1 MLQSDIEKKLTMND
15 ALFRNIHVIQQRF
28 DILPDEKEHI
38 GAFIEYQDIAEL
50 RAGFLYEL
58 FDTIVDWAY
67 NDDKYHML
75 EEQYQSEG
83 KSKSAAASQIMRK
96 VKQKF
101 RRGSDGNLLIQG
113 QFGELLLF
121 HFIQRFMKAAPLLRK
136 MPITTSAEHERH
148 GADAIHYCVDG
159 EKNVIVLGEAKAYTS
174 GNFAS
179 ALGNAISSILSTY
192 QRYRSELDLYVH
204 EDFLDDEMNCVA
216 NELLTGKLK
225 NVEVRLVAVIAYNE
239 ESPIEIDN
247 EGHIR
252 QQIKG
257 IIERKFSRYNNAKI
271 DLEQNPILKRI
282 TYVAF
287 PIWKMRELLEKFQE
301 MIQL

>member
-1 MLQSDIEKKLTMND
+1 MLQSDVEKKLTMND

-247 EGHIR
+247 EGHIGNR
-252 QQIKG
+252 SKALSKENLAD
-257 IIERKFSRYNNAKI
+257 IIMPRSI
-271 DLEQNPILKRI
+271 
-282 TYVAF
+282 
-287 PIWKMRELLEKFQE
+287 
-301 MIQL
+301 

>member
-1 MLQSDIEKKLTMND
+1 M
-15 ALFRNIHVIQQRF
+15 
-28 DILPDEKEHI
+28 
-38 GAFIEYQDIAEL
+38 
-50 RAGFLYEL
+50 
-58 FDTIVDWAY
+58 
-67 NDDKYHML
+67 
-75 EEQYQSEG
+75 
-83 KSKSAAASQIMRK
+83 
-96 VKQKF
+96 
-101 RRGSDGNLLIQG
+101 
-113 QFGELLLF
+113 
-121 HFIQRFMKAAPLLRK
+121 LRK

>member
-1 MLQSDIEKKLTMND
+1 MLQSDVEKKLTMND

-83 KSKSAAASQIMRK
+83 KSQSAAASQIIRK

-121 HFIQRFMKAAPLLRK
+121 HFIFLQVY
-136 MPITTSAEHERH
+136 
-148 GADAIHYCVDG
+148 IH
-159 EKNVIVLGEAKAYTS
+159 
-174 GNFAS
+174 F
-179 ALGNAISSILSTY
+179 
-192 QRYRSELDLYVH
+192 
-204 EDFLDDEMNCVA
+204 FLV
-216 NELLTGKLK
+216 
-225 NVEVRLVAVIAYNE
+225 
-239 ESPIEIDN
+239 
-247 EGHIR
+247 
-252 QQIKG
+252 
-257 IIERKFSRYNNAKI
+257 
-271 DLEQNPILKRI
+271 
-282 TYVAF
+282 
-287 PIWKMRELLEKFQE
+287 
-301 MIQL
+301 

>member
-1 MLQSDIEKKLTMND
+1 MLQSDVEKKLTMND

-50 RAGFLYEL
+50 RESFLNEL
-58 FDTIVDWAY
+58 FDTIVDWVY
-67 NDDKYHML
+67 SNDKYHML
-75 EEQYQSEG
+75 EEQYQREG
-83 KSKSAAASQIMRK
+83 RSKSAAASQIMRK

-101 RRGSDGNLLIQG
+101 RRGSDGKLLIQG

-136 MPITTSAEHERH
+136 MSITTSAEHERY

-159 EKNVIVLGEAKAYTS
+159 EKNVIILGEAKAYTS

-179 ALGNAISSILSTY
+179 ALDEAIRSILSTY
-192 QRYRSELDLYVH
+192 QHYRSELNLYVH
-204 EDFLDDEMNCVA
+204 EDFLDDEMNGVA
-216 NELLTGKLK
+216 NELIAGKLL

-239 ESPIEIDN
+239 SSSIDIDN
-247 EGHIR
+247 ERHIR
-252 QQIKG
+252 QQIKD
-257 IIERKFSRYNNAKI
+257 IIEGRFRKYNNTKI
-271 DLEQNPILKRI
+271 DLGQNPILKRI
-282 TYVAF
+282 TYVVF
-287 PIWKMRELLEKFQE
+287 PIWEMRELLEKFQE